1 MENTMTR
8 HAWNHTMLFA
18 LCLLL
23 AGAAAAQQ
31 PGTGKAPDAKAP
43 DTKPPATAP
52 STTPP
57 PAAAVPVAGEA
68 MLGVTV
74 VQAKMLATGWR
85 ASRLIGSDVYNDKN
99 EKVGKIDDLILAP
112 DGKLSVAVVNVGGL
126 IGITNHRVAIP
137 VDQFKTLTPKRA
149 TLPGASKEELK
160 KLPEFKFT
168 Q

>member
-1 MENTMTR
+1 
-8 HAWNHTMLFA
+8 MLFA
-18 LCLLL
+18 LCMLLL
-23 AGAAAAQQ
+23 VGAAAAQQ
-31 PGTGKAPDAKAP
+31 SGTGKAPDTKAP

-57 PAAAVPVAGEA
+57 PASAVPVAGEA
-68 MLGVTV
+68 TLGVTI

-112 DGKLSVAVVNVGGL
+112 DGKLTVAVVNVGGFL
-126 IGITNHRVAIP
+126 GIANHRVAIP
-137 VDQFKTLTPKRA
+137 VEQFKTIAPKRA
-149 TLPGASKEELK
+149 TLPGASKDELK